1 MVIKDTKY
9 ETKNANRSKKYSLSK
24 LIKLVLVKLI
34 LFAPRIAG
42 IEIRKENIG
51 TDENGNIKIIDATIL

>member
-9 ETKNANRSKKYSLSK
+9 ETKNANSSKKYSLSK
-24 LIKLVLVKLI
+24 LIKFVLVKLI

-42 IEIRKENIG
+42 IEIRKENFVAS
-51 TDENGNIKIIDATIL
+51 TLE

>member
-9 ETKNANRSKKYSLSK
+9 ETTNAIRSKKYSPFRLM
-24 LIKLVLVKLI
+24 KLVLAKLI

-42 IEIRKENIG
+42 IEIRKENFVAS
-51 TDENGNIKIIDATIL
+51 TLE